1 MTITYRGGVAIIQL
15 VAFVPTLVIAF
26 ILVFR
31 HGLFGRNSGWHHVI
45 SLSLLR
51 IVGAI
56 CELIA
61 MSNPLEGVVITAV
74 ICSFIGLAP
83 LILLCL
89 ALLGRVYVSVSFPQS
104 LAS

>member
-1 MTITYRGGVAIIQL
+1 MTVTYRGGVAVIQL
-15 VAFVPTLVIAF
+15 IAFAPSLAIAF

-31 HGLFGRNSGWHHVI
+31 HGLFGKNAGWHHVI
-45 SLSLLR
+45 SLSFLR

-61 MSNPLEGVVITAV
+61 IRNPSDGVVITAI

-89 ALLGRVYVSVSFPQS
+89 ALLGRVYVSRSCLKV
-104 LAS
+104 L